1 MNYLSQIDMTAIFFL
16 MGFIA
21 KALKSDLKVPEGAG
35 QFLSIYLLIAIGLK
49 GGYQVQTAQSFAGFH
64 LIFILGMVS
73 CVLIPISYYHLFKK
87 QVTSMN
93 AAALGASFGSV
104 SAVTFVT
111 ALGVLQATNQ
121 DYSGYMVA
129 IMALMEIPAVIIAL
143 FFFQRDEK
151 RTAGIGSLKGPLRG
165 AFTNKSVILL
175 VGGFLI
181 GMVLNQN
188 TWKSFEPFTIGIF
201 KGMLG
206 LFLLD
211 LGMGAQEKF
220 SQALKVKRVALLAGI
235 GLPWF
240 FGTLFTG
247 LSKLAGLPVGDSFL
261 IGVLVGSASYIA
273 APAAIK
279 SVAPEANSAL
289 YIGIPLGL
297 TFPINIL
304 IGIPYYLWLAETLF

>member
-1 MNYLSQIDMTAIFFL
+1 MSYLSQIDMTAIFFL

-64 LIFILGMVS
+64 IVFLLGLIS
-73 CVLIPISYYHLFKK
+73 CLIIPLTYYYVFKK
-87 QVTSMN
+87 QVSSMN

-121 DYSGYMVA
+121 AYSGYMVA

-151 RTAGIGSLKGPLRG
+151 KADGLNSLTGPLRG
-165 AFTNKSVILL
+165 AVTNKSVILL

-188 TWKSFEPFTIGIF
+188 TWTSFEPFTIGIF

-220 SQALKVKRVALLAGI
+220 SQALRVKWVAIFG
-235 GLPWF
+235 GLILPFF
-240 FGTLFTG
+240 FGSLFTILG
-247 LSKLAGLPVGDSFL
+247 KLAGLAEGDCFL
-261 IGVLVGSASYIA
+261 LGVLVGSASYIA

-297 TFPINIL
+297 TFPVNIL
-304 IGIPYYLWLAETLF
+304 LGIPYYLWLSGFAF